1 MKKVFFSAVAL
12 ITFSISAMANE
23 IEEKKVDVKTI
34 ETEKTEK
41 TEKKI
46 VKDDCRVMKFTAY
59 SLARESG
66 MSHEAA
72 SAYSYQIYF
81 SCLNVQSIEG

>member
-12 ITFSISAMANE
+12 ITFSISAIFNE
-23 IEEKKVDVKTI
+23 IEEKKVDLKTI
-34 ETEKTEK
+34 ETEK

>member
-34 ETEKTEK
+34 ETEK